1 MSLRAPQ
8 HQSLFHIFESSF
20 SNPLF
25 FWWSIV
31 AAEKLY
37 SYHGIHKSEK
47 RINVIATYYDEV
59 GSIIFAR

>member
-1 MSLRAPQ
+1 M
-8 HQSLFHIFESSF
+8 
-20 SNPLF
+20 F